1 MRDRLVMEHLD
12 KSKPGRILRDVAALF
27 AAMIFV
33 AGCSSGSDSSS
44 PPPPVNQ
51 PPIANAGPD
60 QSADEGAGV
69 TLTGTGADTDGNVAS
84 YSWGQDSGTAV
95 TITGAGTQNASFTA
109 PMVSASESLV
119 FRLTI
124 TDNAGATG
132 SDTVTITVNDTSPPP
147 NSVTVSGTAAYEF
160 VPPNDVCQGLD
171 FNSIT
176 VRPIRGATVQLLDSS
191 SGVLDTTTSDDN
203 GAYSFA
209 GVAPNTM
216 VRVRVRA
223 ELKRAGSPGW
233 DVEVRDNVDTSA
245 TPPPLGARPLYTVSG
260 SQFDTGTANVTHN
273 LTAQTGWNGS
283 SYTGARAAAPFAIL
297 DTIYSAMRFVISV
310 DATATFAPLD
320 AFWSV
325 NNTLASPSDIDAGD
339 LGASFYRSD
348 LDSLFLLGDAAVDT
362 EEFDDH
368 VIVHEWGHYFE
379 DNFSRSDSVGGPH
392 GVGDQLDARLAFGE
406 GWATALSGMALNDP
420 IYCDTG
426 PAGSTGGF
434 GIGTE
439 QGAYDAQGWYD
450 EISVVRFIY
459 DLWDDNDEGTN
470 ADTGSI
476 GFGPIYDV
484 MVGPQAFTETFTTIF
499 SFAAEL
505 RATLPP
511 ADQAFLDS
519 QLVRED
525 MTPGFDKWGV
535 GELNDA
541 SPAGQQS
548 RDVLPLYVDLPTD
561 GSVINICA
569 NDDYDGSGDGNKLA
583 VYRYLRINLPGTAQ
597 YDVNITTTTTGAL
610 PPDDPTDPRDQSDPD
625 MFIFRDG
632 LLAVFG
638 NSGDANE
645 EIFRTPVLSG
655 PDIYVADLREFRYAD
670 PDSPL
675 GFPDQMCFDVSFTPV
690 P

>member
-1 MRDRLVMEHLD
+1 M
-12 KSKPGRILRDVAALF
+12 
-27 AAMIFV
+27 
-33 AGCSSGSDSSS
+33 
-44 PPPPVNQ
+44 
-51 PPIANAGPD
+51 
-60 QSADEGAGV
+60 
-69 TLTGTGADTDGNVAS
+69 TT
-84 YSWGQDSGTAV
+84 
-95 TITGAGTQNASFTA
+95 
-109 PMVSASESLV
+109 
-119 FRLTI
+119 
-124 TDNAGATG
+124 
-132 SDTVTITVNDTSPPP
+132 
-147 NSVTVSGTAAYEF
+147 NS
-160 VPPNDVCQGLD
+160 
-171 FNSIT
+171 T
-176 VRPIRGATVQLLDSS
+176 VRL
-191 SGVLDTTTSDDN
+191 
-203 GAYSFA
+203 
-209 GVAPNTM
+209 
-216 VRVRVRA
+216 RVRA
-223 ELKRAGSPGW
+223 ELKQAGAPGW
-233 DVEVRDNVDTSA
+233 DVEVRDNVDTSG
-245 TPPPLGARPLYTVSG
+245 TPPPLGSRPLYTLLGNQFSTGTSNVTRDLTATSGWDVISG
-260 SQFDTGTANVTHN
+260 SYAGN
-273 LTAQTGWNGS
+273 
-283 SYTGARAAAPFAIL
+283 RAAAPFAIL
-297 DTIYSAMRFVISV
+297 DTIYSAMQFVVGV
-310 DATATFAPLD
+310 DSAASFAPLD

-339 LGASFYRSD
+339 LDASFYLSD
-348 LDSLFLLGDAAVDT
+348 IDSLFLLGDANVDT

-392 GVGDQLDARLAFGE
+392 GVGDSLDARLAFGE

-426 PAGSTGGF
+426 PAGSAGGF

-439 QGAYDAQGWYD
+439 VGSYDAQGWYD

-459 DLWDDNDEGTN
+459 DLWDTTDDEAEGLDTG
-470 ADTGSI
+470 ADTGSV
-476 GFGPIYDV
+476 GFLPIYNT
-484 MVGPQAFTETFTTIF
+484 MVGPQAFTETFTTVF

-525 MTPGFDKWGV
+525 MTPGFDKWGA

-541 SPAGQQS
+541 SPSGQQS
-548 RDVLPLYVDLPTD
+548 RDVLPLYVDMPVD

-583 VYRYLRINLPGTAQ
+583 VFRYLRINVPGTSA
-597 YDVNITTTTTGAL
+597 YDVNITTTTTAAIL
-610 PPDDPTDPRDQSDPD
+610 PDDLTDPRDQSDPD

-645 EIFRTPVLSG
+645 EIFRTPILSG